1 MQPWVAVN
9 VVRERIPPDVLIC
22 STGGMQPIRRVALYA
37 RVSTDDQTLDP
48 QLRDLREYCRQRGWE
63 VLEFVDHGI
72 SGAKD
77 SRPGWNACW
86 DAVQKRRVQGLVV
99 HALDRLGRSLPHL
112 VTIITY
118 LSQHDVNLVSY
129 RENIDLSTAS
139 GRMLAGIFAVLAE
152 YERSIIGE
160 RTKAGMRA
168 AKARGKRI
176 GNARR
181 HFDARKASELRGLG
195 WGQVKIARH
204 LRVGVGTVNRWARAQ
219 PRQPS
224 AGDATA
230 LSPVPDRT

>member
-1 MQPWVAVN
+1 MN
-9 VVRERIPPDVLIC
+9 
-22 STGGMQPIRRVALYA
+22 TTIRRVALYA

-63 VLEFVDHGI
+63 VVEFVDHGI

-86 DAVQKRRVQGLVV
+86 DAVQKRQVQGLVV

-118 LSQHDVNLVSY
+118 LGQHGVNLVSY

-152 YERSIIGE
+152 YERAIIGE

-176 GNARR
+176 GNAKRP
-181 HFDARKASELRGLG
+181 FDRKRAAELRALG
-195 WGQVKIARH
+195 WGQIRIARE
-204 LRVGVGTVNRWARAQ
+204 LGVGVGTVNRWTRSLDSATGHPTMSGTSPL
-219 PRQPS
+219 PRPQ
-224 AGDATA
+224 
-230 LSPVPDRT
+230 